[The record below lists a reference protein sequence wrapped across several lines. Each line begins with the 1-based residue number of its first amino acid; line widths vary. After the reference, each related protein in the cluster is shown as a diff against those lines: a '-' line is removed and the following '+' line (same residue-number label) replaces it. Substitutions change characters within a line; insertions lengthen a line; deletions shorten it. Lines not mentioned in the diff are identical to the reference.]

1 MTFTS
6 THKEAIHAALT
17 AWFPGDVD
25 VANMPREALAAYG
38 LDMEA
43 SIRAYVETLGAKIV
57 PAEPSTKWTEAYCE
71 LTNRDPDGMQS
82 TSSHDGWT
90 HTTFREM
97 AGREI
102 SAMLSASPD
111 PFADEVAG

>member
-1 MTFTS
+1 MSFTS

-17 AWFPGDVD
+17 AWFPGDRA
-25 VANMPREALAAYG
+25 VAEMPDDMLAVYG
-38 LDMEA
+38 SDMEA
-43 SIRAYVETLGAKIV
+43 AIRAYLEARGAKIV
-57 PAEPSTKWTEAYCE
+57 PAEQSKEWSEKYCD
-71 LTNRDPDGMQS
+71 LTNRLPDGMQS
-82 TSSHDGWT
+82 TSSHDGWV

-111 PFADEVAG
+111 LFTDEVRA

>member
-6 THKEAIHAALT
+6 THKEALLKALV
-17 AWFPGDVD
+17 AYERGDITKRSAEQYAD
-25 VANMPREALAAYG
+25 FEFECAEAMIL
-38 LDMEA
+38 
-43 SIRAYVETLGAKIV
+43 AYVEERGAKIV
-57 PAEPSTKWTEAYCE
+57 PAGPSTKWTEAYCD
-71 LTNRDPDGMQS
+71 LTNRDPDGVQS
-82 TSSHDGWT
+82 TSSHDGWI

-111 PFADEVAG
+111 PFTDEAPV